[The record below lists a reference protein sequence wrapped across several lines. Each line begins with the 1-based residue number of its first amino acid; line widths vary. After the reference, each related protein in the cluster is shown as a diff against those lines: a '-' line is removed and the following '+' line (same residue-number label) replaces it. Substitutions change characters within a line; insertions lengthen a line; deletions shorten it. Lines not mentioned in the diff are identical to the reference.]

1 MRVTTEDQQKFLDK
15 INSLAREE
23 ALFKVTF
30 SKQRHDN
37 KDISQVYLR
46 PVDIKHQVHYSLT
59 YRYKT
64 RDIVKNFLPEDI
76 GNAIQDLLNDQFF
89 NAVLFTESEEWTLL
103 VSKKGRTALLI
114 KKSSST
120 NSISTSHDQ
129 VKNRL
134 IPEER
139 PWLQALGL
147 AGKDGKI
154 YDKSQDKFKQINRFV
169 ELIDHLTAHIPA
181 ESSLQIADMGSGKGY
196 LTFALYDHL
205 VNNRKLR
212 CRITGYDLKEEIIA
226 LCYNVAIKEGFI
238 GLTFMKKSIE
248 DVDCTGLDMVIA
260 LHACD
265 IATDMA
271 IARAI
276 KASVPYIVVAPCCHK
291 QVRKSMKHHNVLS
304 PVMKHGILEE
314 RMAEILTDGMRA
326 LLMEGYGYRTEVM
339 EFISSEHTGK
349 NLMITGTR
357 GEPSPGALKQYYELK
372 QFFNISHHH
381 LEKLLDQKV

>member
-1 MRVTTEDQQKFLDK
+1 ME
-15 INSLAREE
+15 
-23 ALFKVTF
+23 
-30 SKQRHDN
+30 
-37 KDISQVYLR
+37 
-46 PVDIKHQVHYSLT
+46 
-59 YRYKT
+59 
-64 RDIVKNFLPEDI
+64 
-76 GNAIQDLLNDQFF
+76 
-89 NAVLFTESEEWTLL
+89 
-103 VSKKGRTALLI
+103 SKKGRTILLI
-114 KKSSST
+114 KKAASA
-120 NSISTSHDQ
+120 NPIPTSHDQ
-129 VKNRL
+129 IKNRL
-134 IPEER
+134 IPEGR

-154 YDKSQDKFKQINRFV
+154 YDKAQDKFKQINRFV
-169 ELIDHLTAHIPA
+169 ELIDHLTAHIPQ

-226 LCYNVAIKEGFI
+226 LCYQVAMKEGFV

-291 QVRKSMKHHNVLS
+291 QIRKSMQHHNVMS
-304 PVMKHGILEE
+304 PILKHGILEE
-314 RMAEILTDGMRA
+314 RTAEILTDGMRA
-326 LLMEGYGYRTEVM
+326 LLMEAHGYRTEVM

-357 GEPSPGALKQYYELK
+357 GEPSPQAMDQYLALKQY
-372 QFFNISHHH
+372 FTISHHH
-381 LEKLLDQKV
+381 LEILLDQKA

>member
-1 MRVTTEDQQKFLDK
+1 MNEQSDDQQKFLDK
-15 INSLAREE
+15 INDLAREK

-30 SKQRHDN
+30 SKQRHGN
-37 KDISQVYLR
+37 KEISQVYLR
-46 PVDIKHQVHYSLT
+46 PVDIKHQLHYSLT

-64 RDIVKNFLPEDI
+64 RDIVKNFLPEDVSEI
-76 GNAIQDLLNDQFF
+76 VKELIDAQFH
-89 NAVLFTESEEWTLL
+89 NAVLFTESEEWTLME
-103 VSKKGRTALLI
+103 SKKGRTALLI
-114 KKSSST
+114 KKLAST
-120 NSISTSHDQ
+120 NNIPTTHDQ

-134 IPEER
+134 IPENR

-154 YDKSQDKFKQINRFV
+154 YDKSQDKYRQINRFV
-169 ELIDHLTAHIPA
+169 ELIDHLTAHIPQEA
-181 ESSLQIADMGSGKGY
+181 SLQIADMGSGKGY

-205 VNNRKLR
+205 VNNRKMR
-212 CRITGYDLKEEIIA
+212 CRITGYDLKEEVIA
-226 LCYNVAIKEGFI
+226 LCYNVAMKEGFV

-271 IARAI
+271 IASAI
-276 KASVPYIVVAPCCHK
+276 KASVQYIVVAPCCHK
-291 QVRKSMKHHNVLS
+291 QIRKSMRHHNVLS

-314 RMAEILTDGMRA
+314 RMAEMLTDGMRA
-326 LLMEGYGYRTEVM
+326 LLMEAHGYRTEVM

-357 GEPSPGALKQYYELK
+357 GEASPAALIQYQELK
-372 QFFNISHHH
+372 KYFNISHHY
-381 LEKLLDQKV
+381 LETLLDKK